1 MAPRSM
7 AGRCLPSD
15 LRTARGPFKYI
26 NRGEETL
33 FPPHQYISYP
43 RRLAPCSPPPPPQ
56 VAAGA
61 AQHDRPPPPARPHRR
76 LAAEEARCVQRVLH
90 APRVLPARRYGGLP
104 ALGGDDVRPVLQ
116 LPAGIR
122 WVEAL
127 AAGGGQEA
135 RALRTRSV
143 PPVSHVRGPSP
154 YPVDSRRPVLAVVNP
169 PPLYAVPTPSD
180 LPEGIFFHTRAVTFE
195 SDDQLL
201 DRVTHAALWTESPKD
216 LLRRDEIIETVS
228 RWSGFF
234 IDPGQIRFGCIKD
247 LLPMYDP
254 QDGTIGW

>member
-1 MAPRSM
+1 MI
-7 AGRCLPSD
+7 D
-15 LRTARGPFKYI
+15 
-26 NRGEETL
+26 
-33 FPPHQYISYP
+33 
-43 RRLAPCSPPPPPQ
+43 RRH
-56 VAAGA
+56 
-61 AQHDRPPPPARPHRR
+61 QHDRA
-76 LAAEEARCVQRVLH
+76 
-90 APRVLPARRYGGLP
+90 
-104 ALGGDDVRPVLQ
+104 D
-116 LPAGIR
+116 
-122 WVEAL
+122 
-127 AAGGGQEA
+127 
-135 RALRTRSV
+135 
-143 PPVSHVRGPSP
+143 
-154 YPVDSRRPVLAVVNP
+154 DSRRKKHGVFSGYFMPPEYFQHVAMAVCPPSAATMYGPFFSYLLAFDGWRHSLPVEDKKRVPYAQVVNP